1 MARVNEFLKQS
12 SLIRGEE
19 DEESDLSTSSFCSQ
33 QTHLKT
39 LNSSSLSGV
48 DTPHD
53 LTRCKHTFHNS
64 SQIPLPDE
72 IIQYHIAPYMDVKTL
87 CSKFFLLSSYL
98 KKLVD
103 ENHIWK
109 ERFFR
114 VLPYSQFDFF
124 ENNPIYWK
132 KCYHSEVTRRYFSSL
147 NTAHQDRIYPSLD
160 ELSVSFKDLYRT
172 LYVEGKLSKQRLLNS
187 GNYKRDQYSHHI
199 TYYYL
204 IDMFESVKLEHDKLR
219 CIEQFFGQQVGP
231 GVEFFRGRT
240 REKGALHDDETREY
254 YGVFGLVVGVYF
266 VMFQEWM
273 SNDLRAHVFGRKI
286 NHRMVET
293 YDLNHLQ
300 QNHHDHTNLPSSH
313 HHLDHHRHNNMLHI
327 RTYPSTNF
335 QSQQQHAAP
344 LWNDSSSSGSGSHSC
359 PSSVTNTTTATS
371 TTTTLNRPMRMRGSF
386 KRIPLFASTPRHHH
400 PHWLLHEADR
410 DDEEGDDDTD
420 FLMEDEDAVM
430 TATNTTNNTNNM
442 HESSSSML
450 SPSNHDLLMQDEDE
464 EIQQVTSSSCPLN
477 HVFPQYL
484 FLSQPTEDKWDQQQK
499 HDSPVSVVIH
509 GVWSDNKERCGLFT
523 SENIDWSTTVFDLS
537 TLGSK
542 LYDIN
547 YKRLYSVENEVKMF
561 SRMTAFKYWRMV
573 VNYSLGLPSYRE
585 EEGWN
590 LHQQNLSTSSSGSS
604 TGSSSADGNRDAMQQ
619 QSQQQHAHSYAVREY
634 NVTFDCDT
642 YLRGE
647 AALCHHHHHDGMDPH
662 LHQGGPS
669 QQQHA
674 PHFQIVGNAMDSYIS
689 FNMLSRGEHIFL
701 AWCQFDHM
709 KQESKIKTKS
719 ALRSKIIYP
728 NNRRDSFACL
738 EPPSVNLN
746 VNEFRLSGIILDRE
760 GIKGHLTLEPL
771 PMNHQHHHHH
781 HHVNQ

>member
-1 MARVNEFLKQS
+1 MARVNEFLKQQ
-12 SLIRGEE
+12 SLLSQQDEE
-19 DEESDLSTSSFCSQ
+19 DSDLSCCSSQSSKQSSCQQSLDPSQ
-33 QTHLKT
+33 HS
-39 LNSSSLSGV
+39 NR
-48 DTPHD
+48 
-53 LTRCKHTFHNS
+53 RCKHTFHNS
-64 SQIPLPDE
+64 SQSPLPDE
-72 IIQYHIAPYMDVKTL
+72 IIQYHIVPYMDVKTL

-147 NTAHQDRIYPSLD
+147 SPSHQDRIYPSLD
-160 ELSVSFKDLYRT
+160 EFSVSFKDLYRT
-172 LYVEGKLSKQRLLNS
+172 LFIEGQLSKQRLLNS

-204 IDMFESVKLEHDKLR
+204 IDMFESVKLEHDQLR
-219 CIEQFFGQQVGP
+219 CIDKFFGQQVSP

-293 YDLNHLQ
+293 YGPPPSNPHRSMNPLFQ
-300 QNHHDHTNLPSSH
+300 QQQQQGPSS
-313 HHLDHHRHNNMLHI
+313 LPMNEMERSCM
-327 RTYPSTNF
+327 TAAST
-335 QSQQQHAAP
+335 
-344 LWNDSSSSGSGSHSC
+344 SHS
-359 PSSVTNTTTATS
+359 
-371 TTTTLNRPMRMRGSF
+371 NRIHNRMRTNSR
-386 KRIPLFASTPRHHH
+386 RIPLFASTPRHHH
-400 PHWLLHEADR
+400 WLLYHGGADDPR
-410 DDEEGDDDTD
+410 QDLVEEDDFNEMDDY
-420 FLMEDEDAVM
+420 LLEDEDSIMNESNTSQEATLKSQTVVHEQESQPSFAIPSNVRDEEVTPITTT
-430 TATNTTNNTNNM
+430 TANPMSTSWNAT
-442 HESSSSML
+442 SSSS
-450 SPSNHDLLMQDEDE
+450 N
-464 EIQQVTSSSCPLN
+464 I
-477 HVFPQYL
+477 FPQYL
-484 FLSQPTEDKWDQQQK
+484 FLNQPTEDKWDQQQK

-573 VNYSLGLPSYRE
+573 VHYSRVPEHVWNQHFSNDGFSAATSHHQDVN
-585 EEGWN
+585 N
-590 LHQQNLSTSSSGSS
+590 LHG
-604 TGSSSADGNRDAMQQ
+604 DAYG
-619 QSQQQHAHSYAVREY
+619 HCYGVREY

-647 AALCHHHHHDGMDPH
+647 AALCHHQHHHGASATTITDSHHDATT
-662 LHQGGPS
+662 LSQGGPS
-669 QQQHA
+669 QQQQQQHT

-689 FNMLSRGEHIFL
+689 FNMLSRGEHVFL

-709 KQESKIKTKS
+709 KHESKIKTKS

-728 NNRRDSFACL
+728 NNRRDSFACV
-738 EPPSVNLN
+738 EPLNVNLN
-746 VNEFRLSGIILDRE
+746 VNEFKLSGIILDRE

-771 PMNHQHHHHH
+771 QMNHHHH